1 MSEDKYD
8 HPMPHHDPRE
18 GFDRSEPAAR
28 QIGVFVVVSVIA
40 LVAMIWAVQSYFEKI
55 WDQAVYEKVLS
66 VPGGE
71 LGDLRSLEAWR
82 LAHYE
87 YPDATK
93 KEVRLP
99 FERAKE
105 LFLKEAADGK
115 TFYPGKPTE
124 PKPEEPA
131 AEPAKPGTEAKPGS
145 DAKQDTKQ
153 NAKQETK
160 H

>member
-1 MSEDKYD
+1 MSDEYD
-8 HPMPHHDPRE
+8 HKMAHHDAGE
-18 GFDRSEPAAR
+18 GFDRSEPAAPR
-28 QIGVFVVVSVIA
+28 IFVFVVVSVVS
-40 LVAMIWAVQSYFEKI
+40 LVAMILAVQSYFQKI

-66 VPGGE
+66 VPGEE
-71 LGDLRSLEAWR
+71 LGDLHNLEAWR

-99 FERAKE
+99 YDRAKE
-105 LFLKEAADGK
+105 LFLKEAAEGK

-131 AEPAKPGTEAKPGS
+131 KEEPAKPVAEG
-145 DAKQDTKQ
+145 KQ
-153 NAKQETK
+153 
-160 H
+160 